1 MALFLDQSF
10 DLVKTIAAGREKD
23 FIFNTNMVQFTD
35 VTTEQT
41 LSSLELE
48 RTNHPEGQR
57 KRKRTIFSRSQ
68 LSELERTFVVT
79 PYPDITLRERL
90 AALTLLP
97 ESKIQVWFQNR
108 RARSMKSK
116 KLTRPLRRVSPNRA
130 VSSSSLPTARLPS
143 TFTSEQIS
151 VAPEQRDRP
160 ERYQTASRD
169 SNHQQHILRQ
179 VLSPWSQNLLRPT
192 PPPPP
197 ISPDLPGVLHWGTR
211 HPDTSGASSFSNCPS
226 DRPAQYSF
234 QNQSSGLWQMNCFTA
249 HPEGLSGH
257 QVKSYCSA
265 NQAVYSSM
273 SVDQVI
279 PTHQASLEGALHR
292 QNQALS
298 HYHQTSLGDISDLIY
313 SAAVVTNLE
322 DC

>member
-10 DLVKTIAAGREKD
+10 DLVKTVSVERERD
-23 FIFNTNMVQFTD
+23 FIFNTNMVRFTD

-41 LSSLELE
+41 LSSPELE
-48 RTNHPEGQR
+48 RTILPEGQR
-57 KRKRTIFSRSQ
+57 KRKRTIFSRAQ
-68 LSELERTFVVT
+68 LSELERAFVVS

-116 KLTRPLRRVSPNRA
+116 KLTRPVRRVSPGRT
-130 VSSSSLPTARLPS
+130 VSSNPLPAARLPS
-143 TFTSEQIS
+143 TFTSEQS
-151 VAPEQRDRP
+151 SA
-160 ERYQTASRD
+160 A
-169 SNHQQHILRQ
+169 
-179 VLSPWSQNLLRPT
+179 LSHWSQNLPHPT

-197 ISPDLPGVLHWGTR
+197 ISPDLPGVLPWGNR
-211 HPDTSGASSFSNCPS
+211 HPDPSGASSFSDCAS
-226 DRPAQYSF
+226 DRPAHYSF

-265 NQAVYSSM
+265 NQTMYSSM
-273 SVDQVI
+273 PVDQVI
-279 PTHQASLEGALHR
+279 PLHQASLEGALHR